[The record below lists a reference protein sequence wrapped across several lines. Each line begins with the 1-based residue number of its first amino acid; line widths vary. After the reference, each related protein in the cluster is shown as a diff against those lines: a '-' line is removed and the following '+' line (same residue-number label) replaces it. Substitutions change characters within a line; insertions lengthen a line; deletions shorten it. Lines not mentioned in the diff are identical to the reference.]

1 MRMELNFKNKI
12 PIAEVRKFIIIF
24 YIVGLFGFII
34 PFTKAFFIIITP
46 FALLL
51 SVYLLAI
58 YHEKYTLKYI
68 LVFFLIFISGYC
80 IEVVGVKT
88 GFIFGSY
95 IYGNALGIKL
105 FETPLLI
112 GINWLFLT
120 YTAISITEKLNI
132 KKWLALFVA
141 PTFMLAYDIVLEQVA
156 PKMDMWSWHNSE
168 VPLRNYIA
176 WYIIAFSFV
185 LILKAFRI
193 KTSNP
198 LSAILFIC
206 QFLFFTVLTFLL

>member
-1 MRMELNFKNKI
+1 
-12 PIAEVRKFIIIF
+12 
-24 YIVGLFGFII
+24 
-34 PFTKAFFIIITP
+34 
-46 FALLL
+46 
-51 SVYLLAI
+51 
-58 YHEKYTLKYI
+58 
-68 LVFFLIFISGYC
+68 
-80 IEVVGVKT
+80 
-88 GFIFGSY
+88 
-95 IYGNALGIKL
+95 
-105 FETPLLI
+105 
-112 GINWLFLT
+112 
-120 YTAISITEKLNI
+120 TEKLNI

-206 QFLFFTVLTFLL
+206 QFLFFTVLFVSVFFIFTSLLSF